1 MSEKRL
7 HMAEAI
13 EIVLADKDNFTMHAS
28 DIAGEIERRRL
39 YIQRNG
45 KYPVYNAIRSI
56 AGKRPDLFDCLSGN
70 YIRLKKRLKQ

>member
-1 MSEKRL
+1 MLEKRL

-45 KYPVYNAIRSI
+45 KYPVY
-56 AGKRPDLFDCLSGN
+56 KP
-70 YIRLKKRLKQ
+70 Q